1 MLKLVEEQKNSLTK
15 EQWLSR
21 FNLNW
26 TVEKRDLYQQL
37 NSGQAGKIEHK
48 AIVRTDTEQ
57 VLNVVTDRYTPIQND
72 QFYAL
77 LSDAE
82 NQGLIRGLSG
92 GQFSGGGKTW
102 VQAEFGQPS
111 DINGN
116 DPVNA
121 RLLVANSHDGSF
133 SFRTTLSPIRVVC
146 MNTLMAALSHDVRL
160 SFRHTASSKNNLE
173 QLKVALKQL
182 DFSFSKLTEF
192 YNAFARRNLN
202 RSEVQQFFESV
213 LNIKGKPVEAQTDT
227 EIARMTRLIQLF
239 EQGKG
244 AELSKHTAWSA
255 FNAVTEFTS
264 HELDRDPTKRQEKL
278 FFGQGAE
285 LNKRAM
291 DTAIA
296 LLAG

>member
-1 MLKLVEEQKNSLTK
+1 MLKLVEENKTGLTK
-15 EQWLSR
+15 EQWLAR

-37 NSGQAGKIEHK
+37 SNGQAGRIDHK
-48 AIVRTDTEQ
+48 AIVRSDTEQ
-57 VLNVVTDRYTPIQND
+57 VLNVVTNRYTPIQND
-72 QFYAL
+72 QFYEL
-77 LSDAE
+77 LADAE
-82 NQGLIRGLSG
+82 NKGLIKGLNG
-92 GQFSGGGKTW
+92 GEFSGGGKTW
-102 VQAEFGQPS
+102 VQAEFGEQA

-116 DPVNA
+116 DPVKS

-146 MNTLMAALSHDVRL
+146 MNTLIAAISHDVRL
-160 SFRHTASSKNNLE
+160 SFRHTESSKSNLD

-182 DFSFSKLTEF
+182 NFSFHKLTEF
-192 YNAFARRNLN
+192 YTQFARRSLN
-202 RSEVQQFFESV
+202 SNEVKVYFETV
-213 LNIKGKPVEAQTDT
+213 LNIKGKPIEAQTDT
-227 EIARMTRLIQLF
+227 ELARMTRLIQLF
-239 EQGKG
+239 ESGKG
-244 AELSKHTAWSA
+244 SELSRHTIWSA

-264 HELDRDPTKRQEKL
+264 HELDKDPTKRQEKL

-291 DTAIA
+291 DTALT